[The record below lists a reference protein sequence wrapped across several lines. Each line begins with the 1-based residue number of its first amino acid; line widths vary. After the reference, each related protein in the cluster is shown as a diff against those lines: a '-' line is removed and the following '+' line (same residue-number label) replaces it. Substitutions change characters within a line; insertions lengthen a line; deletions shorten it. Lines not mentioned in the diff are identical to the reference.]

1 MKGLFT
7 LIIYD
12 ISDDELRARVAQAC
26 KRFGLVRVQRSA
38 FSGRI
43 PSSLRK
49 ELVSVLSK
57 MVEGSDDNIQVYV
70 VCEPDISLRIE
81 LGKPFKG
88 EESDMLV

>member
-1 MKGLFT
+1 MFT
-7 LIIYD
+7 LVIYD
-12 ISDDELRARVAQAC
+12 ISDDDLRARVAQVC

-43 PSSLRK
+43 PSSLRR
-49 ELVSVLSK
+49 ELISVLTK
-57 MVEGSDDNIQVYV
+57 MIEGTEDNIQVYV
-70 VCEPDISLRIE
+70 VCEPDMLLRVE